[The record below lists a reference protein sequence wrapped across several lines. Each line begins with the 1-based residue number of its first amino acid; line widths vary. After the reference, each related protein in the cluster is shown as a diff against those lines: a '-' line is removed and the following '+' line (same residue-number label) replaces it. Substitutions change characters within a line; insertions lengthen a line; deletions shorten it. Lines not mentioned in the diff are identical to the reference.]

1 MKGYSSSML
10 ARHEK
15 HCQVNLHPVPFL
27 VVALTRLVTSRPLHL
42 HLRHPD
48 FVAQPPD
55 TLPICIL
62 WLPVTQLE
70 SIPHA
75 HMPFAEGQPDLRLV
89 ERFDAQPLPVAAFL

>member
-1 MKGYSSSML
+1 MTGYSSSML
-10 ARHEK
+10 ALGEK
-15 HCQVNLHPVPFL
+15 YCQVNLHPVPFL
-27 VVALTRLVTSRPLHL
+27 VVALAHLGTSHPLHL

-75 HMPFAEGQPDLRLV
+75 HMPFAEGHPDLRLLNA
-89 ERFDAQPLPVAAFL
+89 FDALHFPVAPF